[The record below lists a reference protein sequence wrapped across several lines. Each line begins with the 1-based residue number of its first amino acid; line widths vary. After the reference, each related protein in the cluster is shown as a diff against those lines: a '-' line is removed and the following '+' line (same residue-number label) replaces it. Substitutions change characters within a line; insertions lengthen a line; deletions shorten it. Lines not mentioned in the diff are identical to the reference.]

1 MSAAAAF
8 EEVIPAAVPKIERK
22 KRDLPEI
29 KLDGRP
35 VYITNAL
42 PHTQLSF
49 GPIFLVPNGHA
60 LMTGRKLELSYM
72 VKGPDGQPV
81 QETTEVQMGDSAIR
95 TLRRW
100 KARGD
105 ITATG
110 GTDLDGHEEAK
121 RPAGS
126 KQILSWGA
134 SQ

>member
-1 MSAAAAF
+1 MSAVAF
-8 EEVIPAAVPKIERK
+8 DEVIPAAVPSLNRPRRERAQ
-22 KRDLPEI
+22 I
-29 KLDGRP
+29 VLDGRP

-60 LMTGRKLELSYM
+60 LMVGRKLELSYM
-72 VKGPDGQPV
+72 VKGPDGQPA
-81 QETTEVQMGDSAIR
+81 QETTEIQMGDSAIR

-121 RPAGS
+121 RPAGA